1 MCRGEY
7 VVGTDVWGPDTMQ
20 TLLVFLVLKYMA
32 FWQPCH
38 KDSLGVTSLMELTRT
53 ELSPFTLRKGQ
64 AEVQRRRPA
73 RLQADYHFLQNG
85 ILKGDKGLAYCRA
98 FKTSSEV

>member
-64 AEVQRRRPA
+64 AEVQ
-73 RLQADYHFLQNG
+73 ADYHFLQNG